1 MSSVTLR
8 PNQKVCLLAN
18 FTDAQGSLANVATAP
33 VWSVGNS
40 SLVSI
45 SPSGDGSSAVATSN
59 TTYGTTTVT
68 VSATGASGAT
78 VTASITVNV
87 FRNLA
92 TQVTI
97 TAGTPVATTSSLT
110 CVNSNPSAVG
120 RIVVPKETKVN
131 SVVSKREKTE
141 SGGVNLRSFIN

>member
-8 PNQKVCLLAN
+8 PSQKVCLLAN
-18 FTDAQGSLANVATAP
+18 FTDANNQLANVATSP
-33 VWSVGNS
+33 VWTVANA

-45 SPSGDGSSAVATSN
+45 TPSGDGSSAVATSN

-68 VSATGASGAT
+68 VSATGANGAT
-78 VTASITVNV
+78 ITATITINV

-92 TQVTI
+92 TAATI

-110 CVNSNPSAVG
+110 CTNNTPSAVG
-120 RIVVPKETKVN
+120 RIFVPKSATVPQNKGA
-131 SVVSKREKTE
+131 S
-141 SGGVNLRSFIN
+141 LRSFIN